1 MTGRVP
7 QPRYRVDIRERARV
21 LDAIYDDRPYEITP
35 ADSLSVRNLWTRS
48 QDIAPALVAEDD
60 QGPVTLE
67 GFGLRGTN
75 RHQIK
80 YLLARLT
87 AYAMKG
93 VGRIGDVDEYLS
105 DTHPYQIEHLFA
117 NKPGRHSSEISDQLR
132 FRSLRNQLGGLVLL
146 PASDNESLGAMP
158 LEEKIL
164 RYGRQNV
171 LVGVLNHDYHKNF
184 KDLRE
189 FSKVNQIEAF
199 FRAFGEKSAMADII
213 AVRQELYLRLCAR
226 IWGIDRL
233 GVNVA
238 SIPGFLD
245 PFARSVG
252 TAKTGTVASVKLKTD
267 VARMVG
273 AGILP
278 SGTRIVL
285 NHRGRDYWAGICSD
299 GRVKLEDTG
308 TVYTKVDEAGCI
320 VRETRT
326 CDGLKLWCV
335 PGEDGTRTP
344 LRELR
349 DAAREAGILGASRR

>member
-213 AVRQELYLRLCAR
+213 AVRQE
-226 IWGIDRL
+226 
-233 GVNVA
+233 
-238 SIPGFLD
+238 PGRF
-245 PFARSVG
+245 
-252 TAKTGTVASVKLKTD
+252 
-267 VARMVG
+267 
-273 AGILP
+273 
-278 SGTRIVL
+278 
-285 NHRGRDYWAGICSD
+285 
-299 GRVKLEDTG
+299 
-308 TVYTKVDEAGCI
+308 
-320 VRETRT
+320 
-326 CDGLKLWCV
+326 
-335 PGEDGTRTP
+335 
-344 LRELR
+344 
-349 DAAREAGILGASRR
+349 